1 LGLTDPEMKKFSI
14 IETFGTPYSELKQ
27 QLNKN
32 GEDLMKQEGIPTDS
46 MKNELIGWIGMAKN
60 INPKLRIAIK
70 ADRKTDYKDAHK
82 VINTLQ
88 SLNLN
93 RMSFITNLEGAE

>member
-1 LGLTDPEMKKFSI
+1 
-14 IETFGTPYSELKQ
+14 
-27 QLNKN
+27 
-32 GEDLMKQEGIPTDS
+32 
-46 MKNELIGWIGMAKN
+46 MAKH